1 MIVDAHTDVLWK
13 MLEHPTLDFY
23 KADDGLAVNFP
34 NLVKGDVDIQV
45 FAIFVST
52 FSSSRFSLAL
62 KSIDDFYQKINK
74 QDKIE
79 IATSNDEIVEILNKG
94 SKVAILSLEG
104 AEAIEGDLFKLRTLY
119 RLGVR
124 VVGPTWNYAN
134 EVADGILEQRGGGFT
149 NFGNSLIDEVNNLGM
164 LLDVSHLSE
173 KGFYEVLEKSKKPI
187 LASHSNCR
195 AICNHPRN
203 LTEDQIKSIIAVN
216 GMIGVT
222 FVKSFVS
229 DQSNPTID
237 DLLLH
242 IEYIAELGGINNIGL
257 GSDFDGANTIQM
269 LENASKYDNLINALQ
284 KSYNNNQVEG
294 IIGQNWLNYYKS
306 VL

>member
-1 MIVDAHTDVLWK
+1 MIVDGHADVLWK
-13 MLEHPTLDFY
+13 MLETPNLDFY
-23 KADDGLAVNFP
+23 KAEDSLAVNFP
-34 NLVKGDVDIQV
+34 NLVEGNVNVQV

-62 KSIDDFYQKINK
+62 KSIDNFYQKINLLG
-74 QDKIE
+74 KIE
-79 IATSNDEIVEILNKG
+79 IATSNEDVIKILANG

-104 AEAIEGDLFKLRTLY
+104 AEAIEGDLYKLRTLY

-124 VVGPTWNYAN
+124 VIGPTWNYAN
-134 EVADGILEQRGGGFT
+134 EVADGILEERGGGLT
-149 NFGNSLIDEVNNLGM
+149 KFGFSLIDEVNHLGM

-173 KGFYEVLEKSKKPI
+173 KGFYEVLGKSHKPI

-195 AICNHPRN
+195 TICSHPRN
-203 LTEDQIKSIIAVN
+203 LTDDQINSIIAVN

-222 FVKSFVS
+222 FVKSFIS
-229 DQSNPTID
+229 DSLTPTID

-242 IEYIAELGGINNIGL
+242 VEHIAELGGINNIGI
-257 GSDFDGANTIQM
+257 GSDFDGANTIVM
-269 LENASKYDNLINALQ
+269 LENASKFNNLLNALI
-284 KSYNNNQVEG
+284 KNYSNDQVEG
-294 IIGQNWLNYYKS
+294 IMGQNWLNYYKR

>member
-1 MIVDAHTDVLWK
+1 MIVDGHTDVLWK
-13 MLEHPTLDFY
+13 MLEKPNLDFY
-23 KADDGLAVNFP
+23 DFNDGLTVNFP
-34 NLVKGDVDIQV
+34 NLVNGNVDIQV

-74 QDKIE
+74 QNMIE
-79 IATSNDEIVEILNKG
+79 IATSSDEIVKILDKG
-94 SKVAILSLEG
+94 CKVAILSLEG

-124 VVGPTWNYAN
+124 AIGPTWNYAN
-134 EVADGILEQRGGGFT
+134 EVADGILEERGGGLT
-149 NFGNSLIDEVNNLGM
+149 KFGFSLIDEVNNLGM

-173 KGFYEVLEKSKKPI
+173 KGFFEVLEISNKPI
-187 LASHSNCR
+187 HASHSNCR
-195 AICNHPRN
+195 VICNHPRN
-203 LTEDQIKSIIAVN
+203 LTNKQIQSIITID

-222 FVKSFVS
+222 FVRSFVS
-229 DQSNPTID
+229 DKLNPTID

-242 IEYIAELGGINNIGL
+242 IEHIAQLGGINNIGL
-257 GSDFDGANTIQM
+257 GSDFDGANTISM
-269 LENASKYDNLINALQ
+269 LENPRQYDNLINALID
-284 KSYNNNQVEG
+284 KYNNKQVEG
-294 IIGQNWLNYYKS
+294 IMGQNWLNYYKR